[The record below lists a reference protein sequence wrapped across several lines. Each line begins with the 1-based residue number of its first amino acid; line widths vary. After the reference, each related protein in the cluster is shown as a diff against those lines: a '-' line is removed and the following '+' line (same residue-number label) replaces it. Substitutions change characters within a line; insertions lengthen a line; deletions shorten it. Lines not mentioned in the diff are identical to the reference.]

1 MLLVNHKTD
10 NPLCQLENLL
20 QYEVVNILA
29 AQEEVSMKNWIVR
42 HKSTCTYILLILTL
56 NKLFEITPL
65 YAFYDEL
72 VSPLDFSVGMV
83 YVFRDFA
90 QREIGRNVI
99 FAMLLAGYLS
109 YILADQSIAY
119 ASVCAF
125 LVGEFIDWGIYTYT
139 RKPLSERLLWS
150 SLISSPVDSFVFLS
164 MIGRIN
170 WMAMTVM
177 TLAKFFGVLLVW
189 YAWKLQT
196 SKRISLVEA

>member
-1 MLLVNHKTD
+1 MR
-10 NPLCQLENLL
+10 
-20 QYEVVNILA
+20 
-29 AQEEVSMKNWIVR
+29 NWIVTY
-42 HKSTCTYILLILTL
+42 KSTCTYILLIVVL

-65 YAFYDEL
+65 CVFYDEL

-99 FAMLLAGYLS
+99 FAMLFAGYLS
-109 YILADQSIAY
+109 YTLADQSIAY

-125 LVGEFIDWGIYTYT
+125 LVGEFVDWAIYTFT

-150 SLISSPVDSFVFLS
+150 SMISSPVDSFIFLM

-170 WMAMTVM
+170 SMAMTVM

-189 YAWKLQT
+189 SIWKINQV
-196 SKRISLVEA
+196 SIVRNISAGC